1 MNATQ
6 ADAPRVTFSGVVLE
20 MPGAPEAVI
29 QLIVVGGSA
38 VVGGTV
44 IERLIGRG

>member
-20 MPGAPEAVI
+20 MPGAPEDPISEGA
-29 QLIVVGGSA
+29 GA
-38 VVGGTV
+38 A
-44 IERLIGRG
+44 